1 MGTTVLGS
9 YVEVL
14 MQYYSSV
21 ISNDTKTFSELLKQL
36 ENTRI
41 LRQQA
46 VSYTPLT
53 SFTDMDINF
62 KPPN

>member
-36 ENTRI
+36 ENTTI